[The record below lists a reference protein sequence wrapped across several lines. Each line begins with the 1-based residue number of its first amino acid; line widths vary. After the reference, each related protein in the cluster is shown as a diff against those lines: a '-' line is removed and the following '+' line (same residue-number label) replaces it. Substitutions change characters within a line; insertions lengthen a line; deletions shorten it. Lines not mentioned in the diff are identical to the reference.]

1 MKKTMKM
8 IFAAALAL
16 TMIVSLGTCA
26 FADYGFWTPNGYC
39 VDHENGIVTMYYH
52 DGSTETV
59 NNNTGSR
66 TYGDYDGSS
75 LTFYRNGDSVY
86 QNGNG
91 YSSYSDACGNGTDV
105 YADGSYRVTE
115 GNNIYHYDRFGNLTG
130 VQVYNGSWY
139 ETVWSN

>member
-16 TMIVSLGTCA
+16 TMIVSLGACA

-66 TYGDYDGSS
+66 TYGECDGSS
-75 LTFYRNGDSVY
+75 LTFFRNGDSVY

-91 YSSYSDACGNGTDV
+91 YSSYSNAYGGGTDV
-105 YADGSYRVTE
+105 YRDGSYSVTE
-115 GNNIYHYDRFGNLTG
+115 GDHIYHYDCFGNLTG

>member
-75 LTFYRNGDSVY
+75 LTFFRNGDSVY

-105 YADGSYRVTE
+105 YADGSYSVTE
-115 GNNIYHYDRFGNLTG
+115 GNNIYHFDRFGNLTG

>member
-1 MKKTMKM
+1 MNKTMKM

-105 YADGSYRVTE
+105 YADGSYSVTE
-115 GNNIYHYDRFGNLTG
+115 GNNLYHFDRFGNLTG

>member
-1 MKKTMKM
+1 MKTTMKM

-16 TMIVSLGTCA
+16 TMIVSLGACA

-39 VDHENGIVTMYYH
+39 VDHENGIVTMYYN
-52 DGSTETV
+52 DGTTETV

-75 LTFYRNGDSVY
+75 LTFFRNGDSVY

-105 YADGSYRVTE
+105 YADGSYSVTE
-115 GNNIYHYDRFGNLTG
+115 GNNLYHFDRFGNLTG

>member
-105 YADGSYRVTE
+105 YADGSYSVTE
-115 GNNIYHYDRFGNLTG
+115 GNNIYHFDRFGNLTG

>member
-105 YADGSYRVTE
+105 YADGSYSVTE

>member
-16 TMIVSLGTCA
+16 TMIVSLGACA

-105 YADGSYRVTE
+105 YADGSYSVTE
-115 GNNIYHYDRFGNLTG
+115 GNNLYHFDRFGNLTG

>member
-16 TMIVSLGTCA
+16 TMIVSLGACA

-105 YADGSYRVTE
+105 YADGSYSVTE
-115 GNNIYHYDRFGNLTG
+115 GNNLYHFDRFGNLTG

-139 ETVWSN
+139 ETVWGD

>member
-1 MKKTMKM
+1 MKTTMKM

-16 TMIVSLGTCA
+16 TMIVSLGACA
-26 FADYGFWTPNGYC
+26 FAEYGFWTPNGYC

-105 YADGSYRVTE
+105 YADGSYSVTE
-115 GNNIYHYDRFGNLTG
+115 GNNIYHFDRFGNLTG

>member
-16 TMIVSLGTCA
+16 TMLVSLGACA

-66 TYGDYDGSS
+66 TYGEYDGSS
-75 LTFYRNGDSVY
+75 LTFFRNGDSVY

-105 YADGSYRVTE
+105 YADGSYSVTE
-115 GNNIYHYDRFGNLTG
+115 GKNIYHFDRFGNLTG

>member
-1 MKKTMKM
+1 MKKTMKI

-91 YSSYSDACGNGTDV
+91 YSSYSDAYGNGTDV
-105 YADGSYRVTE
+105 YADGSYSVTE

>member
-105 YADGSYRVTE
+105 YADGSYSVTE
-115 GNNIYHYDRFGNLTG
+115 GNNIYHFDRFGNLTG
-130 VQVYNGSWY
+130 VQVYNGAWY
-139 ETVWSN
+139 ETVWGN

>member
-105 YADGSYRVTE
+105 YADGSYSVTE
-115 GNNIYHYDRFGNLTG
+115 GNNLYHFDRFGNLTG

>member
-1 MKKTMKM
+1 MKMTMKM

-16 TMIVSLGTCA
+16 TMIVSLGACA

-105 YADGSYRVTE
+105 YADGSYSVTE
-115 GNNIYHYDRFGNLTG
+115 GDYIYHFDRFGNLTG

>member
-75 LTFYRNGDSVY
+75 LTFFRNGDSVY

-105 YADGSYRVTE
+105 YADGSYSVTE
-115 GNNIYHYDRFGNLTG
+115 GNNLYHFDRFGNLTG

>member
-16 TMIVSLGTCA
+16 TMIVSLGACA

-39 VDHENGIVTMYYH
+39 VDHENGIVTMYYN
-52 DGSTETV
+52 DGTTETV

-75 LTFYRNGDSVY
+75 TTFYRNGDSFY
-86 QNGNG
+86 RNGNG
-91 YSSYSDACGNGTDV
+91 YGSYS
-105 YADGSYRVTE
+105 VTE
-115 GNNIYHYDRFGNLTG
+115 GNCIYHYDRFGNLTG
-130 VQVYNGSWY
+130 VQVFNGSWY
-139 ETVWSN
+139 ETVWGD

>member
-1 MKKTMKM
+1 MKMTMKM

-39 VDHENGIVTMYYH
+39 VDHENGIVTMYYN
-52 DGSTETV
+52 DGTTETV
-59 NNNTGSR
+59 NNNIGSR

-75 LTFYRNGDSVY
+75 TTIYRNGDSFY

-91 YSSYSDACGNGTDV
+91 YGSYSNAYGNTTEM
-105 YADGSYRVTE
+105 YADGSYSVTE
-115 GNNIYHYDRFGNLTG
+115 GNYIYHFDRFGNLTG
-130 VQVYNGSWY
+130 VQVFNGSWY
-139 ETVWSN
+139 ETVWGS

>member
-16 TMIVSLGTCA
+16 TMIVSLGACA

-91 YSSYSDACGNGTDV
+91 YSSYSNAYGGGADV
-105 YADGSYRVTE
+105 YADGSYSVTE
-115 GNNIYHYDRFGNLTG
+115 GNHIYHYDRFGNLTG

>member
-1 MKKTMKM
+1 MKMTMKM

-16 TMIVSLGTCA
+16 TMIVSLGACA
-26 FADYGFWTPNGYC
+26 FAEYGFWTPNGYC
-39 VDHENGIVTMYYH
+39 VDHENGIVTMYYN
-52 DGSTETV
+52 DGTTETV

-75 LTFYRNGDSVY
+75 LTLYHNGDSLY

-91 YSSYSDACGNGTDV
+91 YSSYSDACGNGADV
-105 YADGSYRVTE
+105 YRDGSYSVTE
-115 GNNIYHYDRFGNLTG
+115 GNYLYHYDRFGNLTG